1 MSRVVIRKGDKVF
14 YTEYDGYF
22 TIVKSNGDRLVIPY
36 CEQPELLRKATRLS
50 NFRWE
55 IPY

>member
-1 MSRVVIRKGDKVF
+1 MSRAVIRKGDKVF

-22 TIVKSNGDRLVIPY
+22 TIVKSNGDRSVIPY
-36 CEQPELLRKATRLS
+36 CEHPKLMQKATRLS